1 MKIRW
6 LGHAGFKISFPDPS
20 DSAITRNIFIDTWL
34 DGPTFPSDAK
44 DEMND
49 ADLILVTHGHF
60 DHSAGAPVVYNN
72 SKENGKD
79 PKIVVIFELA
89 NYFIKHHSVPE
100 EGTTRMNKGCP
111 LDFGFCTIIMVG
123 ADHSS
128 GCPGKDGEM

>member
-20 DSAITRNIFIDTWL
+20 DSAITRNVYIDTWL

-60 DHSAGAPVVYNN
+60 DHSAGAPTLYFD
-72 SKENGKD
+72 SKANGKD
-79 PKIVVIFELA
+79 PILVGMAELMKYYRTNHNIPDDA
-89 NYFIKHHSVPE
+89 TPL
-100 EGTTRMNKGCP
+100 MNKGSP
-111 LDFGFCTIIMVG
+111 AEFGFCSVTQVS

-128 GCPGKDGEM
+128 G

>member
-6 LGHAGFKISFPDPS
+6 LGHAGFKISLQDPS
-20 DSAITRNIFIDTWL
+20 DSAITRNVYIDTWL

-60 DHSAGAPVVYNN
+60 DHSASAPTLYSQ
-72 SKENGKD
+72 SKANGKD
-79 PKIVVIFELA
+79 PKLVGMAELMKH
-89 NYFIKHHSVPE
+89 FCKHHSIPDD
-100 EGTTRMNKGCP
+100 GISMMNKGTP
-111 LDFGFCTIIMVG
+111 IDFGFCTITQVS

-128 GCPGKDGEM
+128 G